1 MTATPE
7 LPPSVEA
14 YLADLDRALA
24 GADPRERAETVAAV
38 REHAAELLARY
49 GTDDESARRVLDE
62 LGPVEAIAAE
72 VTPAPV
78 PATTAGK
85 AEATD
90 VVLVVLAV
98 VLWPLAPVLLVWAIV
113 RRRSGVGNRALQWL
127 TIALSAIPTLGGI
140 VLLLMYALN
149 FIFDK

>member
-1 MTATPE
+1 M
-7 LPPSVEA
+7 
-14 YLADLDRALA
+14 
-24 GADPRERAETVAAV
+24 

-49 GTDDESARRVLDE
+49 GDDDESARRVLDE

-72 VTPAPV
+72 ATPAPVTTPV

-85 AEATD
+85 TEATD
-90 VVLVVLAV
+90 VVLTVLAV
-98 VLWPLAPVLLVWAIV
+98 VLWPLAPVILVWAIL

-140 VLLLMYALN
+140 VLLLLHVMSL
-149 FIFDK
+149 